1 MIKAVLFDI
10 DGTLLDTE
18 KQVIA
23 GLQETLREQKGLQ
36 VAAEDLFYTLGIPGK
51 QVVADFADSDSE
63 SDQLLQSWESKMKT
77 NFNDVQIFP
86 GIVDLLEGLREKG
99 LLLAIVT
106 SKNKSEFVDEVTPF
120 GLNSY
125 FQAVI
130 TASDTLK
137 HKPNPEPVL
146 KGLDELQVLA
156 EQTIYV
162 GDAVYDLR
170 SGKAAGTK
178 FAFATWGAKFHS
190 EFEQADYQLQH
201 PQDLLQIIT
210 KENSSN

>member
-23 GLQETLREQKGLQ
+23 GLQKTLCEQKGLQ
-36 VAAEDLFYTLGIPGK
+36 VADEDLFYTLGISGK

-77 NFNDVQIFP
+77 NFKDVQIFP

-146 KGLDELQVLA
+146 KGLDELHVLA
-156 EQTIYV
+156 EQAIYV

-178 FAFATWGAKFHS
+178 FALATWGAKFHS

>member
-1 MIKAVLFDI
+1 MIKAILFDI

-36 VAAEDLFYTLGIPGK
+36 VTAEDLFYTLGIPGK

-63 SDQLLQSWESKMKT
+63 SDQLLQSWESKMKI
-77 NFNDVQIFP
+77 NFKDVQIFP

-137 HKPNPEPVL
+137 HKPNPEPIL

-156 EQTIYV
+156 EQAIYV

-170 SGKAAGTK
+170 SSKAAGTK
-178 FAFATWGAKFHS
+178 FALATWGAKFHS
-190 EFEQADYQLQH
+190 EFEQADYQLQY

-210 KENSSN
+210 KENFNN

>member
-1 MIKAVLFDI
+1 MI
-10 DGTLLDTE
+10 
-18 KQVIA
+18 
-23 GLQETLREQKGLQ
+23 
-36 VAAEDLFYTLGIPGK
+36 
-51 QVVADFADSDSE
+51 
-63 SDQLLQSWESKMKT
+63 T
-77 NFNDVQIFP
+77 NFKDVQIFP
-86 GIVDLLEGLREKG
+86 GIIDLLEGLREKG

-156 EQTIYV
+156 EQAIYV
-162 GDAVYDLR
+162 GDVVYDLR
-170 SGKAAGTK
+170 SGKASGTK
-178 FAFATWGAKFHS
+178 FALATWGQNFIRNLSKLIINYNTHKIF
-190 EFEQADYQLQH
+190 YR
-201 PQDLLQIIT
+201 LLQKKILVI
-210 KENSSN
+210 KPY

>member
-77 NFNDVQIFP
+77 NFKDVQIFP

-178 FAFATWGAKFHS
+178 FAFAT
-190 EFEQADYQLQH
+190 
-201 PQDLLQIIT
+201 
-210 KENSSN
+210 